1 MENLIIESDNLIAM
15 RKLLPEYEGKI
26 DVMPIDP
33 PYNTNIS
40 YVGYKDF
47 DSRWNVFMR
56 ERLEVAYKLLSNRGV
71 MFIHIDENECV
82 DLYHICLDIFG
93 CENVRILIWKKTN
106 DYFDKNRI
114 EKPLENGIRRT
125 HEFVLLC
132 GKNLKETV
140 LKPIMQPTLQNGKVV
155 EREKPLETV
164 IDFFGT
170 TSSAKD
176 EIAALFGDRTAF
188 PTPKPMKLIKEFV
201 RAASEKDSIVLD
213 FFAGSGTTGH
223 AVMDLNKE
231 DGGSRK
237 FILITNNENNICR
250 DVTYERIKRII
261 DKEGYAASLKY
272 YKVDY
277 VPISERLYYEYA
289 DELLCHVRELVELEN
304 GINFTGNAEIAI
316 VLTEDE
322 LAEFMTNIEAYGK
335 CRKLYMGH
343 DLLPDEQQEKSLAE
357 HGIEK
362 NIIPDYYYREL
373 QEV

>member
-15 RKLLPEYEGKI
+15 RNLLPDYEGKI

-47 DSRWNVFMR
+47 DNDWNVFMS

-71 MFIHIDENECV
+71 MFIHIDENEYV
-82 DLYHICLDIFG
+82 GLYNICSEIFG
-93 CENVRILIWKKTN
+93 HENVRTLIWKKSN
-106 DYFDKNRI
+106 DFFDKNRI

-140 LKPIMQPTLQNGKVV
+140 LKPIMQPALQNGKLVAQK
-155 EREKPLETV
+155 KPLETI
-164 IDFFGT
+164 IDFLGT

-176 EIAALFGDRTAF
+176 EIGVLFGDRTAF
-188 PTPKPMKLIKEFV
+188 STPKPMKLIKEFI

-237 FILITNNENNICR
+237 FILITNDENDICR
-250 DVTYERIKRII
+250 NITMPRIQKTIEFFGY
-261 DKEGYAASLKY
+261 KETFDFWNKPL
-272 YKVDY
+272 
-277 VPISERLYYEYA
+277 I
-289 DELLCHVRELVELEN
+289 
-304 GINFTGNAEIAI
+304 
-316 VLTEDE
+316 
-322 LAEFMTNIEAYGK
+322 
-335 CRKLYMGH
+335 
-343 DLLPDEQQEKSLAE
+343 
-357 HGIEK
+357 
-362 NIIPDYYYREL
+362 
-373 QEV
+373 

>member
-1 MENLIIESDNLIAM
+1 MGNLIIESDNLIAM

-164 IDFFGT
+164 IDFLGT

-176 EIAALFGDRTAF
+176 EIADLFGDRTAF
-188 PTPKPMKLIKEFV
+188 ATPKPMKLIKEFV

-237 FILITNNENNICR
+237 FILITNNENNIFQNITVPR
-250 DVTYERIKRII
+250 VRKAAELFGY
-261 DKEGYAASLKY
+261 KESFEIYG
-272 YKVDY
+272 
-277 VPISERLYYEYA
+277 IS
-289 DELLCHVRELVELEN
+289 
-304 GINFTGNAEIAI
+304 
-316 VLTEDE
+316 
-322 LAEFMTNIEAYGK
+322 
-335 CRKLYMGH
+335 KL
-343 DLLPDEQQEKSLAE
+343 
-357 HGIEK
+357 
-362 NIIPDYYYREL
+362 
-373 QEV
+373 

>member
-15 RKLLPEYEGKI
+15 RNLLPDYEGKI

-47 DSRWNVFMR
+47 DNDWNVFMH

-71 MFIHIDENECV
+71 MFIHIDENEYV
-82 DLYHICLDIFG
+82 GLYNICSEIFG
-93 CENVRILIWKKTN
+93 HENVRTLIWEKSN
-106 DYFDKNRI
+106 DFFDKNRI

-132 GKNLKETV
+132 GKNLKATV
-140 LKPIMQPTLQNGKVV
+140 LKPIMQPALQNGKLVAQK
-155 EREKPLETV
+155 KPLETI
-164 IDFFGT
+164 IDFLGT

-176 EIAALFGDRTAF
+176 EIGVLFGDRTAF
-188 PTPKPMKLIKEFV
+188 STPKPMKLIKEFI

-237 FILITNNENNICR
+237 FILITNDENDICR
-250 DVTYERIKRII
+250 NITVPRIQKTIEFFGY
-261 DKEGYAASLKY
+261 KETF
-272 YKVDY
+272 DF
-277 VPISERLYYEYA
+277 
-289 DELLCHVRELVELEN
+289 LE
-304 GINFTGNAEIAI
+304 
-316 VLTEDE
+316 
-322 LAEFMTNIEAYGK
+322 
-335 CRKLYMGH
+335 
-343 DLLPDEQQEKSLAE
+343 
-357 HGIEK
+357 
-362 NIIPDYYYREL
+362 
-373 QEV
+373 

>member
-47 DSRWNVFMR
+47 DNDWNVFMS
-56 ERLEVAYKLLSNRGV
+56 ERLEVAYKLLSNRGI
-71 MFIHIDENECV
+71 MFIHIDENEYV
-82 DLYHICLDIFG
+82 GLYNICSEIFG
-93 CENVRILIWKKTN
+93 HENIRTLIWKKSN
-106 DYFDKNRI
+106 DFFDKNRI

-140 LKPIMQPTLQNGKVV
+140 LKPIMQPTLQNNGKVV
-155 EREKPLETV
+155 ELEKPLETV
-164 IDFFGT
+164 IDFLGT

-176 EIAALFGDRTAF
+176 EIAALFGDRMAF
-188 PTPKPMKLIKEFV
+188 ATPKPMKLIKEFI

-223 AVMDLNKE
+223 SVMDLNKE

-237 FILITNNENNICR
+237 FILITNDENDICR
-250 DVTYERIKRII
+250 NITVPRIQKTIEFFGY
-261 DKEGYAASLKY
+261 KETF
-272 YKVDY
+272 DF
-277 VPISERLYYEYA
+277 
-289 DELLCHVRELVELEN
+289 LE
-304 GINFTGNAEIAI
+304 
-316 VLTEDE
+316 
-322 LAEFMTNIEAYGK
+322 
-335 CRKLYMGH
+335 
-343 DLLPDEQQEKSLAE
+343 
-357 HGIEK
+357 
-362 NIIPDYYYREL
+362 
-373 QEV
+373 

>member
-15 RKLLPEYEGKI
+15 RNLLPDYEGKI

-47 DSRWNVFMR
+47 DNDWNVFMS

-71 MFIHIDENECV
+71 MFIHIDENEYV
-82 DLYHICLDIFG
+82 GLYNICSEIFG
-93 CENVRILIWKKTN
+93 HENVRTLIWKKSN
-106 DYFDKNRI
+106 DFFDKNRI

-132 GKNLKETV
+132 SKNLKETV
-140 LKPIMQPTLQNGKVV
+140 LKPIMQPALQNGKLVAQK
-155 EREKPLETV
+155 KPLETI
-164 IDFFGT
+164 IDFLGT

-176 EIAALFGDRTAF
+176 EIDVLFGDRTAF
-188 PTPKPMKLIKEFV
+188 STPKPMKLIKEFI

-237 FILITNNENNICR
+237 FILITNDENDICR
-250 DVTYERIKRII
+250 NITVPRIQKTIEFFGY
-261 DKEGYAASLKY
+261 KETFDFWNKPL
-272 YKVDY
+272 
-277 VPISERLYYEYA
+277 I
-289 DELLCHVRELVELEN
+289 
-304 GINFTGNAEIAI
+304 
-316 VLTEDE
+316 
-322 LAEFMTNIEAYGK
+322 
-335 CRKLYMGH
+335 
-343 DLLPDEQQEKSLAE
+343 
-357 HGIEK
+357 
-362 NIIPDYYYREL
+362 
-373 QEV
+373 

>member
-15 RKLLPEYEGKI
+15 RKLLPEYEVKI

-82 DLYHICLDIFG
+82 DLYHICLNIFG

-132 GKNLKETV
+132 GKNLKETA
-140 LKPIMQPTLQNGKVV
+140 LKPIMQPTLQNNGKVV
-155 EREKPLETV
+155 ELEKPLETV
-164 IDFFGT
+164 IDFLGT

-176 EIAALFGDRTAF
+176 EIADLFGDRTAF
-188 PTPKPMKLIKEFV
+188 ATPKPMKLIKEFV
-201 RAASEKDSIVLD
+201 RASSEKDSIVLD

-237 FILITNNENNICR
+237 FILITSGENNICQNIT
-250 DVTYERIKRII
+250 VPRIRKAIEFFNY
-261 DKEGYAASLKY
+261 KETF
-272 YKVDY
+272 
-277 VPISERLYYEYA
+277 
-289 DELLCHVRELVELEN
+289 
-304 GINFTGNAEIAI
+304 NF
-316 VLTEDE
+316 
-322 LAEFMTNIEAYGK
+322 LA
-335 CRKLYMGH
+335 
-343 DLLPDEQQEKSLAE
+343 
-357 HGIEK
+357 
-362 NIIPDYYYREL
+362 
-373 QEV
+373 

>member
-1 MENLIIESDNLIAM
+1 MENLVIESDNLIAM
-15 RKLLPEYEGKI
+15 RKLLSKYEGKI

-47 DSRWNVFMR
+47 DNDWNMFMR
-56 ERLEVAYKLLSNRGV
+56 ERLEVAYKLLSKFGV
-71 MFIHIDENECV
+71 MFIHIDENEYV
-82 DLYHICLDIFG
+82 ALYNSCSDIFG
-93 CENVRILIWKKTN
+93 RENVRTLIWKKTN
-106 DYFDKNRI
+106 EYFDKNRI

-140 LKPIMQPTLQNGKVV
+140 LKPIMQSTIQNGKVV
-155 EREKPLETV
+155 EQEKPLETV
-164 IDFFGT
+164 IDFLGT

-188 PTPKPMKLIKEFV
+188 ATPKPMKLIKEFI

-237 FILITNNENNICR
+237 FILITNDENNICQNIT
-250 DVTYERIKRII
+250 VPRIRKAI
-261 DKEGYAASLKY
+261 
-272 YKVDY
+272 
-277 VPISERLYYEYA
+277 
-289 DELLCHVRELVELEN
+289 ELLGYKES
-304 GINFTGNAEIAI
+304 F
-316 VLTEDE
+316 D
-322 LAEFMTNIEAYGK
+322 FWS
-335 CRKLYMGH
+335 
-343 DLLPDEQQEKSLAE
+343 KSF
-357 HGIEK
+357 I
-362 NIIPDYYYREL
+362 
-373 QEV
+373 

>member
-47 DSRWNVFMR
+47 DNDWNVFMS
-56 ERLEVAYKLLSNRGV
+56 ERLEVAYKLLSNRGI
-71 MFIHIDENECV
+71 MFIHIDENEYV
-82 DLYHICLDIFG
+82 GLYNICSEIFG
-93 CENVRILIWKKTN
+93 HENVRTLIWKKSN
-106 DYFDKNRI
+106 DFFDKNRI

-132 GKNLKETV
+132 GKNLKETA
-140 LKPIMQPTLQNGKVV
+140 LKPIMQPTLQNNGKVV
-155 EREKPLETV
+155 ELEKPLETV
-164 IDFFGT
+164 IDFLGT

-176 EIAALFGDRTAF
+176 EIAALFGDRMAF
-188 PTPKPMKLIKEFV
+188 ATPKPMKLIKEFI

-237 FILITNNENNICR
+237 FILITNDENDICR
-250 DVTYERIKRII
+250 NITVPRIQKTIEFFGY
-261 DKEGYAASLKY
+261 KETF
-272 YKVDY
+272 DF
-277 VPISERLYYEYA
+277 
-289 DELLCHVRELVELEN
+289 LE
-304 GINFTGNAEIAI
+304 
-316 VLTEDE
+316 
-322 LAEFMTNIEAYGK
+322 
-335 CRKLYMGH
+335 
-343 DLLPDEQQEKSLAE
+343 
-357 HGIEK
+357 
-362 NIIPDYYYREL
+362 
-373 QEV
+373 

>member
-15 RKLLPEYEGKI
+15 RNLLPDYEGKI

-47 DSRWNVFMR
+47 DNDWNVFMS

-71 MFIHIDENECV
+71 MFIHIDENEYV
-82 DLYHICLDIFG
+82 GLYNICSEIFG
-93 CENVRILIWKKTN
+93 HENVRTLIWKKSN
-106 DYFDKNRI
+106 DFFDKNRI

-140 LKPIMQPTLQNGKVV
+140 LKPIMQPALQNGKLVAQK
-155 EREKPLETV
+155 KPLETI
-164 IDFFGT
+164 IDFLGT

-176 EIAALFGDRTAF
+176 EIDVLFGDRTAF
-188 PTPKPMKLIKEFV
+188 STPKPMKLIKEFI

-237 FILITNNENNICR
+237 FILITNDENDICR
-250 DVTYERIKRII
+250 NITVPRIQKTIEFFGY
-261 DKEGYAASLKY
+261 KETFDFWNKPL
-272 YKVDY
+272 
-277 VPISERLYYEYA
+277 I
-289 DELLCHVRELVELEN
+289 
-304 GINFTGNAEIAI
+304 
-316 VLTEDE
+316 
-322 LAEFMTNIEAYGK
+322 
-335 CRKLYMGH
+335 
-343 DLLPDEQQEKSLAE
+343 
-357 HGIEK
+357 
-362 NIIPDYYYREL
+362 
-373 QEV
+373 

>member
-15 RKLLPEYEGKI
+15 RNMLPDYEGKI

-47 DSRWNVFMR
+47 DNDWNVFMS

-71 MFIHIDENECV
+71 MFIHIDENEYV
-82 DLYHICLDIFG
+82 GLYNICSEIFG
-93 CENVRILIWKKTN
+93 HENVRTLIWKKSN
-106 DYFDKNRI
+106 DFFDKNRI

-140 LKPIMQPTLQNGKVV
+140 LKPIMQPALQNGKLVAQK
-155 EREKPLETV
+155 KPLETI
-164 IDFFGT
+164 IDFLGT

-176 EIAALFGDRTAF
+176 EIDVLFGDRTAF
-188 PTPKPMKLIKEFV
+188 STPKPMKLIKEFI

-237 FILITNNENNICR
+237 FILITNDENDICR
-250 DVTYERIKRII
+250 NITVPRIQKTIEFFGY
-261 DKEGYAASLKY
+261 KETFDFWNKPL
-272 YKVDY
+272 
-277 VPISERLYYEYA
+277 I
-289 DELLCHVRELVELEN
+289 
-304 GINFTGNAEIAI
+304 
-316 VLTEDE
+316 
-322 LAEFMTNIEAYGK
+322 
-335 CRKLYMGH
+335 
-343 DLLPDEQQEKSLAE
+343 
-357 HGIEK
+357 
-362 NIIPDYYYREL
+362 
-373 QEV
+373 

>member
-47 DSRWNVFMR
+47 DNDWNVFMS
-56 ERLEVAYKLLSNRGV
+56 ERLEVAYKLLSNRGI
-71 MFIHIDENECV
+71 MFIHIDENEYV
-82 DLYHICLDIFG
+82 GLYNICSEIFG
-93 CENVRILIWKKTN
+93 HEDVRTLIWKKSN
-106 DYFDKNRI
+106 DFFDKNRI

-132 GKNLKETV
+132 GKNLKETA
-140 LKPIMQPTLQNGKVV
+140 LKPIMQPTLQNNGKVV
-155 EREKPLETV
+155 ELEKPLETV
-164 IDFFGT
+164 IDFLGT

-176 EIAALFGDRTAF
+176 EIAALFGDRMAF
-188 PTPKPMKLIKEFV
+188 ATPKPMKLIKEFI

-237 FILITNNENNICR
+237 FILITNDENDICR
-250 DVTYERIKRII
+250 NITVPRIQKTIEFFGY
-261 DKEGYAASLKY
+261 KETF
-272 YKVDY
+272 DF
-277 VPISERLYYEYA
+277 
-289 DELLCHVRELVELEN
+289 LE
-304 GINFTGNAEIAI
+304 
-316 VLTEDE
+316 
-322 LAEFMTNIEAYGK
+322 
-335 CRKLYMGH
+335 
-343 DLLPDEQQEKSLAE
+343 
-357 HGIEK
+357 
-362 NIIPDYYYREL
+362 
-373 QEV
+373 

>member
-1 MENLIIESDNLIAM
+1 MFRRYQKEKLMENLIIESDNLIAM
-15 RKLLPEYEGKI
+15 RNLLPDYEGKI

-47 DSRWNVFMR
+47 DNDWNVFMS

-71 MFIHIDENECV
+71 MFIHIDENEYV
-82 DLYHICLDIFG
+82 GLYNICSEIFG
-93 CENVRILIWKKTN
+93 HENVRTLIWKKSN
-106 DYFDKNRI
+106 DFFDKNRI

-140 LKPIMQPTLQNGKVV
+140 LKPIMQPALQNGKLVAQK
-155 EREKPLETV
+155 KPLETI
-164 IDFFGT
+164 IDFLGT

-176 EIAALFGDRTAF
+176 EIDVLFGDRTAF
-188 PTPKPMKLIKEFV
+188 STPKPMKLIKEFI

-237 FILITNNENNICR
+237 FILITNDENDICR
-250 DVTYERIKRII
+250 NITVPRIQKTIEFFGY
-261 DKEGYAASLKY
+261 KETFDFWNKPL
-272 YKVDY
+272 
-277 VPISERLYYEYA
+277 I
-289 DELLCHVRELVELEN
+289 
-304 GINFTGNAEIAI
+304 
-316 VLTEDE
+316 
-322 LAEFMTNIEAYGK
+322 
-335 CRKLYMGH
+335 
-343 DLLPDEQQEKSLAE
+343 
-357 HGIEK
+357 
-362 NIIPDYYYREL
+362 
-373 QEV
+373 